1 MTPEEARLREL
12 LTLGGVTGAAEPG
25 PQPADELDPI
35 RVWSVWQQ
43 FAAEHEGELRAFVDG
58 QDVGLSHAG
67 VRTAFRYEAELGPWE
82 ASSDG
87 TSLPE
92 FFAEVLTHPSFQRD
106 DPVSLEI
113 SSTPR
118 SSR

>member
-1 MTPEEARLREL
+1 MTSEETRLREL
-12 LTLGGVTGAAEPG
+12 LTLGGVTGAADPG

-58 QDVGLSHAG
+58 HEVGLSHAG
-67 VRTAFRYEAELGPWE
+67 VRTAFRYEAELDAWE
-82 ASSDG
+82 ATSDG

-92 FFAEVLTHPSFQRD
+92 FFAEVLTHPSFQLD
-106 DPVSLEI
+106 DPLTLRIDSDV
-113 SSTPR
+113 
-118 SSR
+118 